1 MCQRLNYQSYEQ
13 EQKELVT
20 NSASIITTQQQQE
33 INTYRSYFQKMS
45 KVLIDIV
52 KVRKSILERKI
63 EEQEVKQLGTL
74 FLTDLKQELFELDL
88 EKMSNCLLPELQNN
102 LFKFRALMDKI
113 DSYNFNTDLVK
124 NVEFDPVEELE
135 IEEIKK
141 VSKMKEFLRNYKYI
155 MEKQNN
161 LIGLLTRNSE
171 IKYDPQAI
179 CQKVSLLTIPGL
191 EQQKKYLEDQEQ
203 LIAKSNSRFV
213 SIEKRMDSSFN
224 KLTQR
229 KNELAQLIQSN
240 KNTQQDLAR
249 PSLNVGNVNSISS
262 RVVEEFGF
270 GAIETLGM
278 NVNFR
283 DDGDDEDGGFG
294 FGDLRRVSSDTKPG
308 DKFVF

>member
-1 MCQRLNYQSYEQ
+1 
-13 EQKELVT
+13 
-20 NSASIITTQQQQE
+20 
-33 INTYRSYFQKMS
+33 
-45 KVLIDIV
+45 
-52 KVRKSILERKI
+52 
-63 EEQEVKQLGTL
+63 
-74 FLTDLKQELFELDL
+74 
-88 EKMSNCLLPELQNN
+88 
-102 LFKFRALMDKI
+102 
-113 DSYNFNTDLVK
+113 
-124 NVEFDPVEELE
+124 
-135 IEEIKK
+135 
-141 VSKMKEFLRNYKYI
+141 MKEFLRNYKYI